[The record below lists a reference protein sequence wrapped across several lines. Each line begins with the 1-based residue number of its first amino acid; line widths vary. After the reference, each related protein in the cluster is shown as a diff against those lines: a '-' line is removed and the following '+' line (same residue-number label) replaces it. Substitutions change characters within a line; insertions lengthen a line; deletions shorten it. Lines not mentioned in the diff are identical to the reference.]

1 MTDLYDLFAEEGP
14 EPATPNPR
22 KPQLSDKD
30 IEIQFQRGRLRVI
43 QEKNDFFLPHVVD
56 FIEGRKWGNLRPEY
70 QRRLRWDQK
79 KKSKLI
85 ESFIMNVPV
94 PPIFLYETAL
104 GRFEVMDGQQRL
116 NTIVEYLQNRFEL
129 KGLEIWPELNG
140 RRFLDLPALVA
151 RGLERSKISAIILVS
166 DSSDEAETSIDLR
179 AQVFDRINSGG
190 ERLNAQ
196 ELRNSLYHGPFN
208 DLIVELSAWRT
219 FTDTWGI
226 PPHHQNDRGEKEESP
241 ELKAN
246 NLYKRMI
253 DTEIVLRYFAFRSPK
268 NVRGSVQSM
277 LTETMKRHRNIDNEK
292 KESMRATYKKVF
304 SACLDVYGDQ
314 CFKIE
319 GADGSLK
326 LSRPLY
332 DAQMVA
338 IYRHRDRIEDILQAS
353 ATIRRAT
360 TKATSPKSE
369 SYPLIVGRANTADA
383 IKKRCRLISKI
394 IEDAI

>member
-1 MTDLYDLFAEEGP
+1 
-14 EPATPNPR
+14 
-22 KPQLSDKD
+22 
-30 IEIQFQRGRLRVI
+30 
-43 QEKNDFFLPHVVD
+43 
-56 FIEGRKWGNLRPEY
+56 
-70 QRRLRWDQK
+70 
-79 KKSKLI
+79 
-85 ESFIMNVPV
+85 MNVPV

-116 NTIVEYLQNRFEL
+116 NTVVEYLQNRFEL
-129 KGLEIWPELNG
+129 KGLEIWPDLNA
-140 RRFLDLPALVA
+140 RRFSDLPNLVA

-166 DSSDEAETSIDLR
+166 DSGEEGETSIDLR

-208 DLIVELSAWRT
+208 DLIVELSGWRT
-219 FTDTWGI
+219 FTDTWSI
-226 PPHHQNDRGEKEESP
+226 PPHYHNDSGEREESP
-241 ELKAN
+241 ELKNN

-253 DTEIVLRYFAFRSPK
+253 DTEIVLRYFAFRTPK
-268 NVRGSVQSM
+268 FIRGSVQSM
-277 LTETMKRHRNIDNEK
+277 LTETMKRYRNIDEDRK
-292 KESMRATYKKVF
+292 DRMEATYKKVF
-304 SACLDVYGDQ
+304 SACLDVYGDR

-319 GADGSLK
+319 GTDGKLK

-338 IYRHRDRIEDILQAS
+338 MYRHRERIEDIKS
-353 ATIRRAT
+353 AKSAIQRAT
-360 TKATSPKSE
+360 SIATSPTND